1 MIENNQRSIYSLGVV
16 LANITKGEIDSNI
29 EMALYSIGDIIEESN
44 ISIEEDFLLSGY
56 SSSLDIAIEQAR
68 EELKQISES
77 FILWYSKHQTKPTM
91 TIDDIDGE

>member
-77 FILWYSKHQTKPTM
+77 FIL
-91 TIDDIDGE
+91 

>member
-44 ISIEEDFLLSGY
+44 ISIEEDFY
-56 SSSLDIAIEQAR
+56 YLDIRAHLI
-68 EELKQISES
+68 
-77 FILWYSKHQTKPTM
+77 
-91 TIDDIDGE
+91 